1 MRYVSFTESK
11 LSLLIIESLSLI
23 SSTHEKTHPQNQ
35 WITSKDAYTTNS
47 LRSFCSD
54 FRSKTANLRAED
66 GSFFQPNILC
76 LKQKKR
82 VFTNSALAVYVD
94 YSDIHILQIE
104 KKHDDISLRCDKGMF
119 LQHRHGWWFSMEASL
134 PFLRISGQT
143 PGSSAKSISQG
154 GLQDWSTKTRVWG
167 HPRRW

>member
-23 SSTHEKTHPQNQ
+23 SSTHEKNIP
-35 WITSKDAYTTNS
+35 KTN
-47 LRSFCSD
+47 
-54 FRSKTANLRAED
+54 
-66 GSFFQPNILC
+66 GSPRRMPIPPIVCEVSVPISGQKQQIFARKMFFFQPNILC